1 MPEYNTDV
9 NTAAGEM
16 DCFVALPQ
24 GKGPFPPVILYMDV
38 PGIREELKSMTRH
51 LADNGYLGVL
61 PDLYYREGRV
71 RFDLRKGE
79 EELQKMFAA
88 GSKLTNAMIIEDTRG
103 ILTCL
108 AELDYADQ
116 SVGIIGYCMSGQFVL
131 TAAGTFPEQIKGAAS
146 LYGTR
151 MVTDKDDSPHKL
163 ISSISGELYLG
174 FAEHDPYVENFVIPT
189 LKDDL
194 DAAGVVYQLEVF
206 ADTEHGFCFPQRPA
220 YARAA
225 ADKVWQDV
233 FAMYQRTLS

>member
-1 MPEYNTDV
+1 MPEYNIDV

-38 PGIREELKSMTRH
+38 PGIREELKDMTRH
-51 LADNGYLGVL
+51 LAANGYLGVL

-71 RFDLRKGE
+71 RFDLSKGN
-79 EELQKMFAA
+79 EELKKMFAA
-88 GSKLTNAMIIEDTRG
+88 GSKLTNAMITEDTRG
-103 ILTCL
+103 ILTYL
-108 AELDYADQ
+108 AELKDADQ
-116 SVGIIGYCMSGQFVL
+116 SVGIIGFCMSGQFVL
-131 TAAGTFPEQIKGAAS
+131 TAAGTFPEQIKGTAS

-163 ISSISGELYLG
+163 ISSLSGELYLG
-174 FAEHDPYVENFVIPT
+174 FAEHDPYVEDFVIPT

-194 DAAGVVYQLEVF
+194 DAAGVLYQLEVF